1 MVEVEIYSSK
11 AHEEDTVKEE
21 VETYN
26 SKVEEVKEMVEEEI
40 CSSKVVE
47 EMVKEE
53 AETCSNMDDGS
64 WEPFQLKRGPPQYLI
79 SFS

>member
-26 SKVEEVKEMVEEEI
+26 SKVEEVKEMLEEEI
-40 CSSKVVE
+40 CSIKVVE

-53 AETCSNMDDGS
+53 ADTCSNMEEGVGS
-64 WEPFQLKRGPPQYLI
+64 VESRRKEGKKSY
-79 SFS
+79 